1 MCVEKGAITAP
12 WWWDLFAVKVM
23 MIMAPNDNQSKKY
36 SFDEN
41 NMQCYNNIFSVNK
54 STPGKKT

>member
-1 MCVEKGAITAP
+1 
-12 WWWDLFAVKVM
+12 
-23 MIMAPNDNQSKKY
+23 MAPNDNQNKKY

-41 NMQCYNNIFSVNK
+41 NIQRYNNIFSVNK